1 MLLDTLTCLTK
12 QLIRNEDG
20 RSWAARAQRQ
30 YNELL
35 EADWRPLREGSCF
48 QLVPAIL
55 YFYTCTALQDM
66 GAAYACS

>member
-1 MLLDTLTCLTK
+1 MFNKTVDP
-12 QLIRNEDG
+12 QRE
-20 RSWAARAQRQ
+20 RSVLAARAQRQ